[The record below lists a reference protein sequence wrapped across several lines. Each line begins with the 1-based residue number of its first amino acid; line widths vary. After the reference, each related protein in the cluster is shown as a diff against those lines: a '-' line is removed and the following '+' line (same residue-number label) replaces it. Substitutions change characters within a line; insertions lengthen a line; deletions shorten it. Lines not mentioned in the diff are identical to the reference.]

1 MSTSNPPGPGPT
13 AELSSPADTPANL
26 QSSEG
31 SEPGLEHPE
40 PLGSLEPN
48 VPEVGDWQLRGEL
61 AFGNLG
67 IPGDWRPLAMEVGVL
82 LKNPSGSD

>member
-1 MSTSNPPGPGPT
+1 MSTSNHPQGL
-13 AELSSPADTPANL
+13 AQLQNSPADTPANL

-48 VPEVGDWQLRGEL
+48 VPELEDWQLRGEL
-61 AFGNLG
+61 AFGDSWWLAPLG
-67 IPGDWRPLAMEVGVL
+67 HGGRGASEEPQWQ
-82 LKNPSGSD
+82 